1 MDMPDINDIEIY
13 IVRYLH
19 KEITE
24 EELRML
30 DSWLQE
36 TPENMNEF
44 IRLKVT
50 HDMIRGHRLMSDEEI
65 DRKWQKMM
73 RKTTGMAASQSIS
86 DLPKRKIWQ
95 SKLLQ
100 YAAAAMIAVIIS
112 FGAGNYFGKYARHV
126 AEIRPVTY
134 NEISVPRGGKPNAV
148 HLSDGSVVRLNA
160 ATTLRYPSDF
170 EGDLREV
177 YLDGEAYFEVAKNEE
192 KPFTVRLKQQ
202 HITVYGTS
210 FNVEAYHNESY
221 SIVTLQEGSVSL
233 EFSDKS
239 GLETNHLLLIPGQ
252 QAHFDRITGKMSVT
266 HVDTSLSNTWMN
278 GEYKFKNEPLMLIF
292 KRLEKYYDVTV
303 HLEDEKLKN
312 ICYTGTF
319 SLRQNIRD
327 VLRIINH
334 ENQFHFQQTGNEIHI
349 KSK

>member
-1 MDMPDINDIEIY
+1 MPDIHNIETY

-19 KEITE
+19 QEITE
-24 EELRML
+24 DELLML

-36 TPENMNEF
+36 TPENMEEF

-50 HDMIRGHRLMSDEEI
+50 HDMIRNYRLMSDEEI

-73 RKTTGMAASQSIS
+73 RKTTDKAIS
-86 DLPKRKIWQ
+86 PSTADSPKRKIRQ
-95 SKLLQ
+95 GRLLQ
-100 YAAAAMIAVIIS
+100 YAAAASIAVMIS
-112 FGAGNYFGKYARHV
+112 FGAGNYFAKHSRQT

-148 HLSDGSVVRLNA
+148 HLSDGSIVCLNA

-170 EGDLREV
+170 EGDMREV
-177 YLDGEAYFEVAKNEE
+177 YLDGEAHFEVAKNEV
-192 KPFTVRLKQQ
+192 KPFIVRLKQQ
-202 HITVYGTS
+202 HITVHGTS

-221 SIVTLQEGSVSL
+221 TIVTLQEGSVSL
-233 EFSDKS
+233 ESSDKS
-239 GLETNHLLLIPGQ
+239 GLKINHFSLIPGQ
-252 QAHFDRITGKMSVT
+252 QAHFDRITGKMLVT
-266 HVDTSLSNTWMN
+266 HVDTSLSNTWMT

-292 KRLEKYYDVTV
+292 KRLEKYYDVTF
-303 HLEDEKLKN
+303 HLEDEKLKS

-319 SLRQNIRD
+319 SLRQNIWD

-334 ENQFHFQQTGNEIHI
+334 ESQFRFQQTGNEIHI